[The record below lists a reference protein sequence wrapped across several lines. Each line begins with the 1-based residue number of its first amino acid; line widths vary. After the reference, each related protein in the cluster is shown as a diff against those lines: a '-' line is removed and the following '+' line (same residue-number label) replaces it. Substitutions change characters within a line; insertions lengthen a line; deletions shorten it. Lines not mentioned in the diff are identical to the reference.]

1 MIGWLF
7 IKEMNSFVSEGYIV
21 RLVVGW
27 VMNYRGYLG
36 IVWKLQGY
44 HKRKKSFL
52 KNKISKRNDDIF
64 TTF

>member
-1 MIGWLF
+1 
-7 IKEMNSFVSEGYIV
+7 
-21 RLVVGW
+21 VVGW